1 MKKVIVL
8 SVVTSGLVLASGY
21 KIPEQ
26 SVSSMALAAAYTA
39 NATGADASYYNPAAM
54 SFMSDKSFISGGLSY
69 IHLPAVNFSSS
80 ASPVMSGKSETED
93 ILAPNLHFVSKAYGD
108 FRWGVSLTAPAG
120 LSKRWESAYQKA
132 SAQEFTLKIL
142 ELNPTLAYK
151 VSDNFSVGV
160 GARMVYTEGVV
171 RSDAADA
178 GTPLSRDMEG
188 DDISFGYNIALH
200 YKPTDDINL
209 AATYRSNVS
218 LKPEGDATL
227 GFMGSYSTYDA
238 SVEIPL
244 PAALVLAASKT
255 WGDLTVELNYE
266 RTYWSKYKDLDF
278 EYGTA
283 LTNPYW
289 IAAFDNPKAKNWK
302 DTDAFRIGATYKV
315 NEKLTAM
322 AGFAIDETPAP
333 DATLGFELPDSDS
346 KVYTLGIKYKMSD
359 ALTVGAAFLYL
370 DKDTRTLEPGAN
382 TNDAVLANG
391 GKFTGSGAYIT
402 TLGVEYEF

>member
-39 NATGADASYYNPAAM
+39 NADGADASYYNPAAM

-69 IHLPAVNFSSS
+69 IHLPAAKFSSN
-80 ASPVMSGKSETED
+80 AGATYSGKSETED
-93 ILAPNLHFVSKAYGD
+93 ILVPNLHFVSKAYGD
-108 FRWGVSLTAPAG
+108 FRWGVSLTAPGG

-160 GARMVYTEGVV
+160 GARMIYTQGVV
-171 RSDAADA
+171 KSDAADT

-200 YKPTDDINL
+200 YKPTSDINL

-227 GFMGSYSTYDA
+227 GFMGSYNTYGA

-255 WGDLTVELNYE
+255 WGDFTVELNYE

-278 EYGTA
+278 NYDQDIGGLA
-283 LTNPYW
+283 PY
-289 IAAFDNPKAKNWK
+289 FDDPKAKDWK
-302 DTDAFRIGATYKV
+302 DTDAFRIGVTYKV
-315 NEKLTAM
+315 NDKLTTM

-333 DATLGFELPDSDS
+333 LETLGFELPDSDS
-346 KVYTLGIKYKMSD
+346 KIYSLGVKYKMSD
-359 ALTVGAAFLYL
+359 ALTIGAAFLYL
-370 DKDTRTLEPGAN
+370 DKDTRTL
-382 TNDAVLANG
+382 DAGVNSNGVLAYG
-391 GKFTGSGAYIT
+391 GEFSGSGAYIT

>member
-54 SFMSDKSFISGGLSY
+54 SFMDDKSFISGGLSY
-69 IHLPAVNFSSS
+69 IHLPPAKFSSYEG
-80 ASPVMSGKSETED
+80 ATYSGKSETED
-93 ILAPNLHFVSKAYGD
+93 ILAPNIHFVSKAYGD
-108 FRWGVSLTAPAG
+108 FRWGVSLTAPGG
-120 LSKRWESAYQKA
+120 LSKRWESAFQKA

-160 GARMVYTEGVV
+160 GARMVYTQGVV
-171 RSDAADA
+171 KSDASDVS
-178 GTPLSRDMEG
+178 PSLLSRDMEG

-266 RTYWSKYKDLDF
+266 RTYWSKYKNLDF

-346 KVYTLGIKYKMSD
+346 KIYTLGIKYKMSD

-370 DKDTRTLEPGAN
+370 DKDTRTVDAYVNPSSVLE
-382 TNDAVLANG
+382 DG
-391 GKFTGSGAYIT
+391 GEFSGSGAYIT

>member
-8 SVVTSGLVLASGY
+8 SVVASGLVLASGY

-26 SVSSMALAAAYTA
+26 SVNSMALSAAYTA
-39 NATGADASYYNPAAM
+39 NVDGADTSYYNPAAM
-54 SFMSDKSFISGGLSY
+54 SFMGDKSFVSGSMTLF
-69 IHLPAVNFSSS
+69 HLPAVNF
-80 ASPVMSGKSETED
+80 ASNVGSVASGKSETEN

-108 FRWGVSLTAPAG
+108 FRWGVSLTAPGG

-132 SAQEFTLKIL
+132 SAQEFTLTIL
-142 ELNPTLAYK
+142 ELNPTLSYK
-151 VSDNFSVGV
+151 LSDNLSVGI
-160 GARMVYTEGVV
+160 GARMVYTDGVV
-171 RSDAADA
+171 KSDAADA

-188 DDISFGYNIALH
+188 DDISFGYNIAMH
-200 YKPTDDINL
+200 YKPTSDINL
-209 AATYRSNVS
+209 AATYRSNVT

-227 GFMGSYSTYDA
+227 GFMGSYNTYGA

-278 EYGTA
+278 EYGTT
-283 LTNPYW
+283 LTNLYW
-289 IAAFDNPKAKNWK
+289 IAAFDDPVAKNWK
-302 DTDAFRIGATYKV
+302 NTDAYRIGVTYKV
-315 NEKLTAM
+315 NDRLTTM
-322 AGFAIDETPAP
+322 AGFAIDETPVP
-333 DATLGFELPDSDS
+333 DETIGFELPDSDS
-346 KVYTLGIKYKMSD
+346 KIYSLGVKYKMSD
-359 ALTVGAAFLYL
+359 ALTIGAAFLYL
-370 DKDTRTLEPGAN
+370 DKDSRTLDPGVSYS
-382 TNDAVLANG
+382 TGVLAAG

>member
-26 SVSSMALAAAYTA
+26 SVSSMGLAAAYTA
-39 NATGADASYYNPAAM
+39 NANGADASYYNPAAM
-54 SFMSDKSFISGGLSY
+54 SFMDDKSFISGGLSY
-69 IHLPAVNFSSS
+69 IHLPPAKFSSYED
-80 ASPVMSGKSETED
+80 ATYSGKSETED
-93 ILAPNLHFVSKAYGD
+93 ILAPNIHFVSKAYGD
-108 FRWGVSLTAPAG
+108 FRWGVSLTAPGG
-120 LSKRWESAYQKA
+120 LSKRWETPAQKA

-160 GARMVYTEGVV
+160 GARMVYTQGVV
-171 RSDAADA
+171 RSDAAV
-178 GTPLSRDMEG
+178 SRDMEG

-200 YKPTDDINL
+200 YKPTNDINL

-227 GFMGSYSTYDA
+227 GFMGSYNTYGA

-278 EYGTA
+278 NYDQDIGSLLA
-283 LTNPYW
+283 PY
-289 IAAFDNPKAKNWK
+289 FDAPKPKNWK

-346 KVYTLGIKYKMSD
+346 KIYTLGIKYKMSD

-370 DKDTRTLEPGAN
+370 DKDTRTVDAYVNPSSVLE
-382 TNDAVLANG
+382 DG
-391 GKFTGSGAYIT
+391 GEFSGSGAYIT

>member
-26 SVSSMALAAAYTA
+26 SVSSMGLAAAYTA
-39 NATGADASYYNPAAM
+39 NVNGADASYYNPAAM

-69 IHLPAVNFSSS
+69 IHLPPAKFSSN
-80 ASPVMSGKSETED
+80 AGAAYSGKSETED
-93 ILAPNLHFVSKAYGD
+93 ILAPNIHFVSKAYGD

-120 LSKRWESAYQKA
+120 LSKRWETPAQKA

-160 GARMVYTEGVV
+160 GARMVYTKGVV
-171 RSDAADA
+171 RSDATDA

-227 GFMGSYSTYDA
+227 GYMGSYNTYGA

-278 EYGTA
+278 NYDQDIGPLA
-283 LTNPYW
+283 PY
-289 IAAFDNPKAKNWK
+289 FDAPKPKNWK

-346 KVYTLGIKYKMSD
+346 KIYTLGVKYKMSD

-370 DKDTRTLEPGAN
+370 DKDARTLEPGAN
-382 TNDAVLANG
+382 TNDAVLVNG
-391 GKFTGSGAYIT
+391 GKLTGSGAYIT

>member
-8 SVVTSGLVLASGY
+8 SMVASGLVLASGY

-39 NATGADASYYNPAAM
+39 NVNGADASYYNPAAM
-54 SFMSDKSFISGGLSY
+54 SFMEDKNFISGGLSY
-69 IHLPAVNFSSS
+69 IHLPSAKFSSN
-80 ASPVMSGKSETED
+80 AGTTYSGKSETED
-93 ILAPNLHFVSKAYGD
+93 ILVPNLHFVSRAYGD
-108 FRWGVSLTAPAG
+108 FRWGVSLTAPGG

-142 ELNPTLAYK
+142 DLNPTLAYK
-151 VSDNFSVGV
+151 ISDNFSVGV
-160 GARMVYTEGVV
+160 GARMIYTQGVV
-171 RSDAADA
+171 KSDASDT

-209 AATYRSNVS
+209 AATYRSNVT

-227 GFMGSYSTYDA
+227 GFMGSYNTYGA

-278 EYGTA
+278 NYDQDIGGLA
-283 LTNPYW
+283 PY
-289 IAAFDNPKAKNWK
+289 FDDPKPKNWK
-302 DTDAFRIGATYKV
+302 DTDAFRIGVTYKV
-315 NEKLTAM
+315 NDKLTTM

-333 DATLGFELPDSDS
+333 LETLGFELPDSDS
-346 KVYTLGIKYKMSD
+346 KIYSLGVKYKMSD
-359 ALTVGAAFLYL
+359 ALTVGVAFLYL
-370 DKDTRTLEPGAN
+370 DKDTRTL
-382 TNDAVLANG
+382 DAGVNSNGVLVYG
-391 GKFTGSGAYIT
+391 GEFSGSGAYIT